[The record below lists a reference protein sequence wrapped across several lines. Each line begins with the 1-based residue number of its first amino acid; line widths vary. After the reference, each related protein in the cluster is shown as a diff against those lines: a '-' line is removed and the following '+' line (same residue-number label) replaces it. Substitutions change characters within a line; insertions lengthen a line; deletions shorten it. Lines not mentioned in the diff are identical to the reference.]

1 MSEIRYLSEQPV
13 SPEQIQEWVEMFHRD
28 GCLFLEN
35 VLTPS
40 HCAELRQDLDW
51 SLENNPNGLNGGSYE
66 STMHLC
72 HRMFEHGKANLRLF
86 DLEPIASF
94 AEALV
99 ANNCHVI
106 HNNSFQT
113 RPGGGITSWHQD
125 DSLHYI
131 VTEGEPP
138 TNVKLPV
145 LLFTANYYLTDVTE
159 IEHGGTEVIPGSHL
173 FGASPPN
180 PIEGTEWEENIRYNL
195 GKAGRRCYVQQ
206 SGMAPWWSKS
216 ESTHP
221 IHYADNLRTP
231 TGWS

>member
-1 MSEIRYLSEQPV
+1 
-13 SPEQIQEWVEMFHRD
+13 
-28 GCLFLEN
+28 
-35 VLTPS
+35 
-40 HCAELRQDLDW
+40 
-51 SLENNPNGLNGGSYE
+51 
-66 STMHLC
+66 MHLC
-72 HRMFEHGKANLRLF
+72 HRMFEHSKANLRLF
-86 DLEPIASF
+86 DLELIASF

-159 IEHGGTEVIPGSHL
+159 IDHWWNRS
-173 FGASPPN
+173 
-180 PIEGTEWEENIRYNL
+180 Y
-195 GKAGRRCYVQQ
+195 
-206 SGMAPWWSKS
+206 SGFTSFWCLPS
-216 ESTHP
+216 ESDGRNTVGRKNP
-221 IHYADNLRTP
+221 LQSR
-231 TGWS
+231 